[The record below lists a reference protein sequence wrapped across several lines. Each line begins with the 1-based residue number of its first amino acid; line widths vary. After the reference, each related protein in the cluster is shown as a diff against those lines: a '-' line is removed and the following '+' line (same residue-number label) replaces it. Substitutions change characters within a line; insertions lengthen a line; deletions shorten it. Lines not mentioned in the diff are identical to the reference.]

1 MLLYY
6 FFSFA
11 CKSRF
16 KGGGARGTTRAQKK
30 NIRHRRGRHFF
41 RPTFLDKHVIT
52 QSFTGYP
59 KTNLGQPLLRSDK
72 GCVFSNA
79 RWTKFHFINLMRR
92 AIFVFRYVR
101 FFRRR
106 PYPKCHR
113 VELAPVRLPC
123 KALGDD
129 VPTKKNGRTWKKIL
143 LVSSSL

>member
-1 MLLYY
+1 MRRCCYTH

-16 KGGGARGTTRAQKK
+16 KGGGARGTTRAQKR

-79 RWTKFHFINLMRR
+79 RRTKFHFINLMRR
-92 AIFVFRYVR
+92 AIFFFRYVR
-101 FFRRR
+101 FFLLGRHHLKL
-106 PYPKCHR
+106 YR
-113 VELAPVRLPC
+113 VAVRVPILPC
-123 KALGDD
+123 DTLGKD
-129 VPTKKNGRTWKKIL
+129 VCEKNGRT
-143 LVSSSL
+143 